1 MFRHHSF
8 SKVSLQEEEIRI
20 QKESRRNH
28 FFHSQNFFQKQDV
41 HRLLPFL
48 ILEIFFSIQTFL
60 LLILKNFL

>member
-8 SKVSLQEEEIRI
+8 SKVSLQYPEEII
-20 QKESRRNH
+20 FLILKI
-28 FFHSQNFFQKQDV
+28 FFQKQDV

-60 LLILKNFL
+60 FLILKNFL

>member
-8 SKVSLQEEEIRI
+8 SKVSLQYPEEITFLI
-20 QKESRRNH
+20 LKI
-28 FFHSQNFFQKQDV
+28 FFQKQDV

>member
-8 SKVSLQEEEIRI
+8 SKVSLQYPEEIT
-20 QKESRRNH
+20 
-28 FFHSQNFFQKQDV
+28 
-41 HRLLPFL
+41 FL